1 MQAFRSLLFSKV
13 VPNLRKLGLLTPR
26 VREGF
31 EQLGILKY
39 ERFIDSATEA
49 GELDADEIAAESS
62 DDPIVQFRAQLTGVE
77 RIAPEPV
84 LMVLAGTVDKAALR
98 DVEPSRIRLTVTDID
113 NGDWLL
119 AIGGGDF
126 TYVAADSGTS
136 SDVAVEMDVT
146 TWTDIVAGR
155 VSAPAAAIDG
165 RIVIVG
171 DIMKALALDSLL

>member
-1 MQAFRSLLFSKV
+1 
-13 VPNLRKLGLLTPR
+13 VPNLRKLGLLTPK

-39 ERFIDSATEA
+39 ERYIDSATEA
-49 GELDADEIAAESS
+49 GELDPEEAAANAS
-62 DDPIVQFRAQLTGVE
+62 DDPIVVFRSQLAGVE

-84 LMVLAGTVDKAALR
+84 LMVLAGVVDKAALR
-98 DVEPSRIRLTVTDID
+98 DIEPARIRLNVGGID
-113 NGDWLL
+113 DGEWVL
-119 AIGGGDF
+119 AIGAGDF
-126 TYVAADSGTS
+126 TYEKADDATIA
-136 SDVAVEMDVT
+136 DVTVDMDAT

-165 RIVIVG
+165 RITIAG